1 MKISTITDP
10 GKVFDILPY
19 LQFLII
25 FKARFP
31 GGIVPMT
38 KIETWNPVLI
48 FKSAPGAS
56 QGKGSSTPSSSS
68 LIV

>member
-1 MKISTITDP
+1 MKISTITNP
-10 GKVFDILPY
+10 GKIFDILPY
-19 LQFLII
+19 IQFLII

-31 GGIVPMT
+31 GGILPMK
-38 KIETWNPVLI
+38 KIEDWNPKLI

-56 QGKGSSTPSSSS
+56 QSANSSTPSSSS